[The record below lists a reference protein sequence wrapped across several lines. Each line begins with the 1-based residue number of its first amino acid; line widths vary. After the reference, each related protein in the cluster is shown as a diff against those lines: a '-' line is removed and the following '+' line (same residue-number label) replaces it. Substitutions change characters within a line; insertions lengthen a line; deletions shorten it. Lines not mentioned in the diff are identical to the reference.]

1 MNKPT
6 EKKRTEVNN
15 MKVLIEKLKREDLM
29 AAINIYDKNHS
40 TTTDYNKLVNIYN
53 EIYNNSAY
61 HNIVAKVNN
70 EIVGLATV
78 IINYDIVE
86 QLKPFLT
93 VWNFGVK
100 EELRRNKI
108 GTKMFEYIYKFAKQ
122 NNCDFISLIVE
133 RDNIVA
139 QSFYEKLGYIK
150 EIGYVKLIDKEKW

>member
-1 MNKPT
+1 M
-6 EKKRTEVNN
+6 EI
-15 MKVLIEKLKREDLM
+15 LIEKLKQEDLM
-29 AAINIYDKNHS
+29 AAINIYDKNYS

-100 EELRRNKI
+100 EEYRRNKI

-122 NNCDFISLIVE
+122 NNCVFISLIAE
-133 RDNIVA
+133 EDNIVA

-150 EIGYVKLIDKEKW
+150 EVGYVKLIDKEKW